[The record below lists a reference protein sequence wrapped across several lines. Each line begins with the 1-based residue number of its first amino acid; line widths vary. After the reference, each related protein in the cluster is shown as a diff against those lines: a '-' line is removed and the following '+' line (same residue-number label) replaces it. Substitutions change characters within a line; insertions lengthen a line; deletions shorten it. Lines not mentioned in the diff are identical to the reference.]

1 MLHPRSIPTAMAAA
15 LTLLASRASA
25 NDLVDLAKEILNQ
38 VIHAPVPATIAPVV
52 TLAENSD
59 TVAISGLIIWCAL
72 RERELLAENIDAS
85 PSRKREI
92 KRQLKAI
99 QQIKGKAAAVQTT
112 ILAKEKKAREKGWDP
127 FYARFAPIGPLMIPG
142 PNTFS
147 LVIDGSED
155 EPGDAP
161 PGPMASLVT
170 PFFSGETSPFVPVLT
185 SSAQAD
191 FLPAI
196 PPFMTVQLNSFS
208 LTLDSFDLMPGMPT
222 GQNSGSLDP
231 FGTPPVGLFDAATG
245 LLSIR
250 FEGVYV
256 NNIHSGP
263 APIVF
268 FASALGSLAGSPPE
282 AIVVAGDPM
291 IVPEPPGMTTRENP
305 VLYGG
310 SLLSYDAPGD
320 SILMLEN
327 TTAAGSPDIAMARD
341 AEGRFTHLPGEDP
354 ANGAVFTIGP
364 IVRSGSVGPLLTFAD
379 TGFSLVKD
387 SIVLLQGTIRDITL
401 DPQTLVFDGSLETSS
416 APLLFGGSRVCN
428 QIIAAAGAKRVVL
441 VNGGTVTD
449 LKEISA
455 GFSQTAL
462 MPWPDVFQIE
472 AVEGIDCPADL
483 NGDGLVEDTD
493 FVIFVASY
501 NALVVP
507 PASRFADL
515 DEDGLV
521 NDDDFV
527 LFVAAYDALLCD
539 Q

>member
-1 MLHPRSIPTAMAAA
+1 MFNSFRTGMVAAFA
-15 LTLLASRASA
+15 LFVQNAGA
-25 NDLVDLAKEILNQ
+25 NALVDLAKEILNQ
-38 VIHAPVPATIAPVV
+38 VIHAPVPATIAPIV

-112 ILAKEKKAREKGWDP
+112 ILAKAKKAREKGWDP
-127 FYARFAPIGPLMIPG
+127 FYARFAPVGPLMIPG

-147 LVIDGSED
+147 LRIDGSED

-161 PGPMASLVT
+161 PGPMAALVT
-170 PFFSGETSPFVPVLT
+170 PFFSGETSLFVPVLAG
-185 SSAQAD
+185 SAQAD

-208 LTLDSFDLMPGMPT
+208 LSLDSFDLMPGVPT
-222 GQNSGSLDP
+222 GLNAGSLNP
-231 FGTPPVGLFDAATG
+231 FGSPPMGLFDAATG
-245 LLSIR
+245 MVSLR
-250 FEGVYV
+250 FEGVYS
-256 NNIHSGP
+256 NDIHSEP

-268 FASALGSLAGSPPE
+268 FASVSGSLAGVPPE
-282 AIVVAGDPM
+282 ALVVADDPM
-291 IVPEPPGMTTRENP
+291 IVPEPPGMTTHENP

-310 SLLSYDAPGD
+310 SLLSYDAPTD

-327 TTAAGSPDIAMARD
+327 TSASGSPDVAMVRD
-341 AEGRFTHLPGEDP
+341 AEGRFTHVPGEDP
-354 ANGAVFTIGP
+354 ANGAVFMIDP

-387 SIVLLQGTIRDITL
+387 SVVLLHGTIRDITL
-401 DPQTLVFDGSLETSS
+401 DPETLLFDGSLEIGS
-416 APLLFGGSRVCN
+416 APLLAGGSRTCN

-449 LKEISA
+449 LMETSG
-455 GFSQTAL
+455 GFSQTAQ
-462 MPWPDVFQIE
+462 MPWPDVFLIE
-472 AVEGIDCPADL
+472 ALGGIDCPADL

-501 NALVVP
+501 NELVVP

-515 DEDGLV
+515 DENGLV

-527 LFVAAYDALLCD
+527 LFVAAYNQLLCNP
-539 Q
+539 